1 MLRTTI
7 QTRDETTGEELSL
20 PADLLEKVQRATN
33 FLEAEL
39 REVAEKFE
47 IELKWWF
54 VPERGGALRP
64 GFDLTTPNL
73 AGNKDIGV
81 MACSFAPDE
90 LRDDDSM
97 RRALRQPLWTF
108 SRALSGVLKQELARI
123 RRDLT
128 ALATVGEE

>member
-7 QTRDETTGEELSL
+7 QTRDETTGEEL
-20 PADLLEKVQRATN
+20 PIPTDLREKVRRATN
-33 FLEAEL
+33 FLESEL

-54 VPERGGALRP
+54 VPESGTAFRP

-81 MACSFAPDE
+81 MACSFGSDE
-90 LRDDDSM
+90 LKDDDSM
-97 RRALRQPLWTF
+97 RRALRQPLWHF
-108 SRALSGVLKQELARI
+108 SRALSGILKEELERI